1 MAAQYGPRRANSRG
15 RQMVSSR
22 GKPST
27 RKGGRPQRTR
37 TTGQSPRRKTMRT
50 VPKGPKGPKKPAA
63 SRSGA
68 GRANLAAYKRFM
80 SMTDEQRRY
89 VMNRANAETRR
100 KAR

>member
-1 MAAQYGPRRANSRG
+1 MPGHYGGPRKANSRG

-22 GKPST
+22 RKPST

-37 TTGQSPRRKTMRT
+37 TTGQKRPTKTMT
-50 VPKGPKGPKKPAA
+50 KVAKGPKKPAA

-80 SMTDEQRRY
+80 SMTDEQRQY
-89 VMNRANAETRR
+89 VINRANAETRR